1 MALTKKIMGDT
12 AKDPTHL
19 LLNASV
25 LVFLFRAIAGARA
38 PVRREEVGKLNYWTR
53 LEEAK
58 TNPAAAAVVKRFV
71 ERQRR
76 RAL

>member
-1 MALTKKIMGDT
+1 MALSKTIMGDPLT
-12 AKDPTHL
+12 NPAVEGFRLDG
-19 LLNASV
+19 
-25 LVFLFRAIAGARA
+25 LFRAVAGARA

>member
-1 MALTKKIMGDT
+1 MGDPLT
-12 AKDPTHL
+12 NPAVEGFRLDG
-19 LLNASV
+19 
-25 LVFLFRAIAGARA
+25 LFRAVAGARA

>member
-1 MALTKKIMGDT
+1 MVDPLT
-12 AKDPTHL
+12 DPAVEGFRL
-19 LLNASV
+19 DG
-25 LVFLFRAIAGARA
+25 LFRAIAGARA
-38 PVRREEVGKLNYWTR
+38 PVRHEEDGKLNYWRMR

-58 TNPAAAAVVKRFV
+58 TIHAAAAVVKRFV

>member
-1 MALTKKIMGDT
+1 MGDPLT
-12 AKDPTHL
+12 NPAVEGFRLDG
-19 LLNASV
+19 
-25 LVFLFRAIAGARA
+25 LFRAIAGARA
-38 PVRREEVGKLNYWTR
+38 PVHREEDGKLNYWRTR
-53 LEEAK
+53 REEAK